1 MKNVNNLYKNTSMK
15 LSTVAVVLLSAFGVS
30 TIANAATPEHFI
42 SVAPGATDTT
52 KGNYNNDGAKSDDS
66 VAIGKDAAAGFSKD
80 VAVGDNAKANDD
92 TTSKDQK
99 IGGATAIGADTVAR
113 GNGASA
119 YGYGAKANGANASA
133 LGNQANATGIAT
145 TAVGVSTQ
153 ATGAYSAAV
162 GSNAKAT
169 GYASV
174 GIGLATDADAG
185 ATGPS
190 SVSIGYQAGAS
201 IQESVA
207 LGAHSKTTVNS
218 GVKGYDPSSGNKT
231 DATWQSTKGAVSVGD
246 VDKNI
251 TRQITSVAAG
261 TNDTDAVNVAQLKSL
276 GTKVDANTTAIE
288 TNKTAIETNKTAIE
302 TNKTEIGKNKTAIEA
317 NKTAIDNNKTE
328 IGKNKTAIET
338 NKTEIGKNKTAI
350 ETNKTEIGKN
360 KTAIEANVK
369 AIETNAKA
377 IDTNKANIKT
387 NADNISA
394 NTNRLNAHSNA
405 INELRGNVN
414 LLNKDLRGG
423 VASAISH
430 ASVPQSTKAGAIGV
444 GVGTGFYG
452 GQSAVSL
459 GVSGVTPNENWVF
472 KASVSTNSRG
482 NYGVGAGA
490 LYQW

>member
-15 LSTVAVVLLSAFGVS
+15 LSTAAVVLLSALGVS
-30 TIANAATPEHFI
+30 TIANAADNFI
-42 SVAPGATDTT
+42 SASTGAED
-52 KGNYNNDGAKSDDS
+52 AKT
-66 VAIGKDAAAGFSKD
+66 GLSKD
-80 VAVGDNAKANDD
+80 IAVGSNAKANEGNTD
-92 TTSKDQK
+92 TN
-99 IGGATAIGADTVAR
+99 IGGATAVGADTTASDR
-113 GNGASA
+113 GATA
-119 YGYGAKANGANASA
+119 LGYGAKAIGANNSA
-133 LGNQANATGIAT
+133 LGNMASATGTAT
-145 TAVGVSTQ
+145 TAVGVSSN
-153 ATGAYSAAV
+153 ASGAYSAAL
-162 GSNAKAT
+162 GIASKAT
-169 GYASV
+169 NTGSI
-174 GIGLATDADAG
+174 GIGLASDADAG
-185 ATGPS
+185 ATGS
-190 SVSIGYQAGAS
+190 GAVSIGSQAGAS
-201 IQESVA
+201 IQDSVA
-207 LGAHSKTTVNS
+207 LGSNSKTTVNS
-218 GVKGYDPSSGNKT
+218 GVQGYDPSAQNKT
-231 DATWQSTKGAVSVGD
+231 DVTWQATRGAVSVGD
-246 VDKNI
+246 VDNADPAKKI

-261 TNDTDAVNVAQLKSL
+261 TKDTDAVNVAQLKSL
-276 GTKVDANTTAIE
+276 DAKVE
-288 TNKTAIETNKTAIE
+288 TNKTNIE

-328 IGKNKTAIET
+328 IGKNKTAIE
-338 NKTEIGKNKTAI
+338 
-350 ETNKTEIGKN
+350 
-360 KTAIEANVK
+360 ANVK

-377 IDTNKANIKT
+377 IDTNKRDIKT

>member
-1 MKNVNNLYKNTSMK
+1 MVPIMKNVSKLNKNTSMK
-15 LSTVAVVLLSAFGVS
+15 LSTAAVVLLSALGVS
-30 TIANAATPEHFI
+30 TLANAADNFI
-42 SVAPGATDTT
+42 SVSNGTEE
-52 KGNYNNDGAKSDDS
+52 AKTG
-66 VAIGKDAAAGFSKD
+66 ISKD
-80 VAVGDNAKANDD
+80 VAVGRNAKANDGNQD
-92 TTSKDQK
+92 TNT
-99 IGGATAIGADTVAR
+99 GGATVVGADTTAS
-113 GNGASA
+113 GSGASA
-119 YGYGAKANGANASA
+119 YGYGAKANGAYTSA
-133 LGNQANATGIAT
+133 LGNKAEADGIAA

-153 ATGAYSAAV
+153 AKGAFSSAL

-169 GYASV
+169 GTGAV
-174 GIGLATDADAG
+174 GIGVATETGTG

-207 LGAHSKTTVNS
+207 LGAHSKTTVNR
-218 GVKGYDPSSGNKT
+218 GVQGYDPSTGNKT
-231 DATWQSTKGAVSVGD
+231 DATWQATKGAVSVGD
-246 VDKNI
+246 VDNNI

-276 GTKVDANTTAIE
+276 NGKVEQNKADIATNKTNIE
-288 TNKTAIETNKTAIE
+288 TNKTNIETNKNNIATNKTNIETNKTNIE
-302 TNKTEIGKNKTAIEA
+302 TNKNNIATNKT
-317 NKTAIDNNKTE
+317 N
-328 IGKNKTAIET
+328 IET
-338 NKTEIGKNKTAI
+338 NKNNI
-350 ETNKTEIGKN
+350 ETNKNNI
-360 KTAIEANVK
+360 AA
-369 AIETNAKA
+369 
-377 IDTNKANIKT
+377 NKADIATINSRL
-387 NADNISA
+387 AA
-394 NTNRLNAHSNA
+394 NNNS

-423 VASAISH
+423 VASAIAH

>member
-15 LSTVAVVLLSAFGVS
+15 LSTAAVVLLSALGVS
-30 TIANAATPEHFI
+30 TVANAAPTDHFI

-66 VAIGKDAAAGFSKD
+66 VAIGKDAAAGVSKD
-80 VAVGDNAKANDD
+80 VAVGDNAKANNH
-92 TTSKDQK
+92 TTSKAQK
-99 IGGATAIGADTVAR
+99 IGGATAIGADTVAK

-119 YGYGAKANGANASA
+119 YGYGAKAEETYASA
-133 LGNQANATGIAT
+133 LGNQANATGLAA

-153 ATGAYSAAV
+153 ATGTFSSAL

-169 GYASV
+169 GTGAV
-174 GIGLATDADAG
+174 GIGVATETGAG
-185 ATGPS
+185 ATGSS

-218 GVKGYDPSSGNKT
+218 GVQGYDPSKENKT

-261 TNDTDAVNVAQLKSL
+261 TKDTDAVNVAQLKSL
-276 GTKVDANTTAIE
+276 GTKVDANKTAIDA
-288 TNKTAIETNKTAIE
+288 NKTAI
-302 TNKTEIGKNKTAIEA
+302 GA
-317 NKTAIDNNKTE
+317 NKTAID
-328 IGKNKTAIET
+328 
-338 NKTEIGKNKTAI
+338 
-350 ETNKTEIGKN
+350 
-360 KTAIEANVK
+360 
-369 AIETNAKA
+369 
-377 IDTNKANIKT
+377 
-387 NADNISA
+387 A
-394 NTNRLNAHSNA
+394 NTNSIAAINTQLAANNNS

>member
-15 LSTVAVVLLSAFGVS
+15 LSTAAVVLLSALGVS
-30 TIANAATPEHFI
+30 TVANAAPTDHFI

-66 VAIGKDAAAGFSKD
+66 VAIGKDAAAGVSKD
-80 VAVGDNAKANDD
+80 VAVGDNAKANNH
-92 TTSKDQK
+92 TTSKAQK
-99 IGGATAIGADTVAR
+99 IGGATAIGADTVAK

-119 YGYGAKANGANASA
+119 YGYGAKAEETYASA
-133 LGNQANATGIAT
+133 LGNQANATGLAA

-153 ATGAYSAAV
+153 ATGTFSSAL

-169 GYASV
+169 GTGAV
-174 GIGLATDADAG
+174 GIGVATETGAG
-185 ATGPS
+185 ATGSS

-218 GVKGYDPSSGNKT
+218 GVQGYDPSKENKT

-261 TNDTDAVNVAQLKSL
+261 TKDTDAVNVAQLKSL
-276 GTKVDANTTAIE
+276 GTKVDAN
-288 TNKTAIETNKTAIE
+288 KTAID
-302 TNKTEIGKNKTAIEA
+302 A
-317 NKTAIDNNKTE
+317 NKTAIDA
-328 IGKNKTAIET
+328 NKTAIDA
-338 NKTEIGKNKTAI
+338 NKTAI
-350 ETNKTEIGKN
+350 DAN
-360 KTAIEANVK
+360 KTAIGANK
-369 AIETNAKA
+369 TAIGANKTA
-377 IDTNKANIKT
+377 IDANKTAIDANKT
-387 NADNISA
+387 AIGANKTAIDA
-394 NTNRLNAHSNA
+394 NTNSIAAINTQLAANNNS

>member
-1 MKNVNNLYKNTSMK
+1 MVPIMKNVSKLNKNTSMK
-15 LSTVAVVLLSAFGVS
+15 LSTAAVVLLSALGVS
-30 TIANAATPEHFI
+30 TLANAAAPEHFI
-42 SVAPGATDTT
+42 SVAPGAPTT

-80 VAVGDNAKANDD
+80 VAVGDNAKANDH

-99 IGGATAIGADTVAR
+99 IGGATAIGTDTVAR

-119 YGYGAKANGANASA
+119 YGYGAKAIGDYNSA
-133 LGNQANATGIAT
+133 LGNQASATGTAT
-145 TAVGVSTQ
+145 TAVGVSSN
-153 ATGAYSAAV
+153 ASGAYSAALGV
-162 GSNAKAT
+162 SSKAT
-169 GYASV
+169 NTGSI
-174 GIGLATDADAG
+174 GIGLATETGTG
-185 ATGPS
+185 ATGS
-190 SVSIGYQAGAS
+190 GAVSIGSQAGAS
-201 IQESVA
+201 IQDSVA
-207 LGAHSKTTVNS
+207 LGSNSKTTVNS
-218 GVKGYDPSSGNKT
+218 GVQGYDPSAQNKT

-261 TNDTDAVNVAQLKSL
+261 TKDTDAVNVAQLKSL
-276 GTKVDANTTAIE
+276 DAKVETNKTNIETNKNNIATNKTNIE
-288 TNKTAIETNKTAIE
+288 TNKTNIETNKNNIATNTGKITANTANIA
-302 TNKTEIGKNKTAIEA
+302 TNTANIQ
-317 NKTAIDNNKTE
+317 
-328 IGKNKTAIET
+328 
-338 NKTEIGKNKTAI
+338 
-350 ETNKTEIGKN
+350 
-360 KTAIEANVK
+360 
-369 AIETNAKA
+369 TNANNIAA
-377 IDTNKANIKT
+377 INTQLAAN
-387 NADNISA
+387 NNS
-394 NTNRLNAHSNA
+394 

>member
-1 MKNVNNLYKNTSMK
+1 MVPIMKNVSKLNKNTSMK
-15 LSTVAVVLLSAFGVS
+15 LSTAAVVLLSALGVS
-30 TIANAATPEHFI
+30 TLANAADNFI
-42 SVAPGATDTT
+42 SVSNGTEE
-52 KGNYNNDGAKSDDS
+52 AKTG
-66 VAIGKDAAAGFSKD
+66 ISKD
-80 VAVGDNAKANDD
+80 VAVGRNAKANDGNQD
-92 TTSKDQK
+92 TNT
-99 IGGATAIGADTVAR
+99 GGATVVGADTTAS
-113 GNGASA
+113 GSGASA
-119 YGYGAKANGANASA
+119 YGYGAKANGAYTSA
-133 LGNQANATGIAT
+133 LGNKAEADGIAA

-153 ATGAYSAAV
+153 AKGAFSSAL

-169 GYASV
+169 GTGAV
-174 GIGLATDADAG
+174 GIGVATETGTG

-207 LGAHSKTTVNS
+207 LGAHSKTTVNR
-218 GVKGYDPSSGNKT
+218 GVQGYDPSTGNKT
-231 DATWQSTKGAVSVGD
+231 DATWQATKGAVSVGD
-246 VDKNI
+246 VDNNI

-276 GTKVDANTTAIE
+276 NGKVEQNKADIATNKTNIE
-288 TNKTAIETNKTAIE
+288 TNKTNIETNKNNIATNKTNIETNKTNIE
-302 TNKTEIGKNKTAIEA
+302 TNKTN
-317 NKTAIDNNKTE
+317 
-328 IGKNKTAIET
+328 IET
-338 NKTEIGKNKTAI
+338 NKNNIATNKTNI
-350 ETNKTEIGKN
+350 ETNKN
-360 KTAIEANVK
+360 N
-369 AIETNAKA
+369 IETNKNNIAA
-377 IDTNKANIKT
+377 NKADIATINSRL
-387 NADNISA
+387 AA
-394 NTNRLNAHSNA
+394 NNNS

-423 VASAISH
+423 VASAIAH

>member
-1 MKNVNNLYKNTSMK
+1 MVPIMKNVSKLNKNTSMK
-15 LSTVAVVLLSAFGVS
+15 LSTAAVVLLSALGVS
-30 TIANAATPEHFI
+30 TLANAADNFI
-42 SVAPGATDTT
+42 RVSDGTEEATV
-52 KGNYNNDGAKSDDS
+52 G
-66 VAIGKDAAAGFSKD
+66 ISKD
-80 VAVGDNAKANDD
+80 VAVGRNAKANDGNA
-92 TTSKDQK
+92 SAA
-99 IGGATAIGADTVAR
+99 IGGATTVGADTVAK
-113 GNGASA
+113 GKGASA
-119 YGYGAKANGANASA
+119 YGYGAKADGDYASA

-185 ATGPS
+185 ATGS
-190 SVSIGYQAGAS
+190 SAVSIGYQAGAS

-207 LGAHSKTTVNS
+207 LGAHSKATVNS
-218 GVKGYDPSSGNKT
+218 GVQGYDPSAENKT
-231 DATWQSTKGAVSVGD
+231 DVAWRSTRGAVSVGD
-246 VDKNI
+246 VDNADPAKKI

-276 GTKVDANTTAIE
+276 DGKVEKNKTDIATNKADIA
-288 TNKTAIETNKTAIE
+288 TNKTNIATNTGNIATNTANIA
-302 TNKTEIGKNKTAIEA
+302 TNTGNIATNTANIQ
-317 NKTAIDNNKTE
+317 
-328 IGKNKTAIET
+328 
-338 NKTEIGKNKTAI
+338 
-350 ETNKTEIGKN
+350 
-360 KTAIEANVK
+360 
-369 AIETNAKA
+369 TNANNIGA
-377 IDTNKANIKT
+377 INTQLAAN
-387 NADNISA
+387 NDS
-394 NTNRLNAHSNA
+394 

-423 VASAISH
+423 VASAIAH

-490 LYQW
+490 FYQW

>member
-1 MKNVNNLYKNTSMK
+1 MVPIMKNVSKLNKNTSMK
-15 LSTVAVVLLSAFGVS
+15 LSTAAVVLLSALGVS
-30 TIANAATPEHFI
+30 TLANAAAPEHFI
-42 SVAPGATDTT
+42 SVAPGAPTT

-80 VAVGDNAKANDD
+80 VAVGDNAKANDH

-99 IGGATAIGADTVAR
+99 IGGATAIGTDTVAR

-119 YGYGAKANGANASA
+119 YGYGAKAIGDYNSA
-133 LGNQANATGIAT
+133 LGNQASATGTAT
-145 TAVGVSTQ
+145 TAVGVSSN
-153 ATGAYSAAV
+153 ASGAYSAALGV
-162 GSNAKAT
+162 SSKAT
-169 GYASV
+169 NTGSI
-174 GIGLATDADAG
+174 GIGLATETGTG
-185 ATGPS
+185 ATGS
-190 SVSIGYQAGAS
+190 GAVSIGSQAGAS
-201 IQESVA
+201 IQDSVA
-207 LGAHSKTTVNS
+207 LGSNSKTTVNS
-218 GVKGYDPSSGNKT
+218 GVQGYDPSAQNKT

-261 TNDTDAVNVAQLKSL
+261 TKDTDAVNVAQLKSL
-276 GTKVDANTTAIE
+276 DAKVETNKTNIETNKNNIATNKTNIE
-288 TNKTAIETNKTAIE
+288 TNKTNIETNKNNIATNKTNIETNKTNIE
-302 TNKTEIGKNKTAIEA
+302 TNKNNIATNTGKITANTA
-317 NKTAIDNNKTE
+317 NIATNTANIQ
-328 IGKNKTAIET
+328 
-338 NKTEIGKNKTAI
+338 
-350 ETNKTEIGKN
+350 
-360 KTAIEANVK
+360 
-369 AIETNAKA
+369 TNANNIAA
-377 IDTNKANIKT
+377 INTQLAAN
-387 NADNISA
+387 NNS
-394 NTNRLNAHSNA
+394 

>member
-15 LSTVAVVLLSAFGVS
+15 LSTVAVVILSAFGVS
-30 TIANAATPEHFI
+30 TFANAANNFI
-42 SVAPGATDTT
+42 SASAGAED
-52 KGNYNNDGAKSDDS
+52 AKT
-66 VAIGKDAAAGFSKD
+66 GLSKD
-80 VAVGDNAKANDD
+80 IAVGSNAKANEGNTTD
-92 TTSKDQK
+92 TN
-99 IGGATAIGADTVAR
+99 IGGATSVGADTKAS
-113 GNGASA
+113 GSGATA
-119 YGYGAKANGANASA
+119 LGYGANATGSYNSA
-133 LGNQANATGIAT
+133 LGNQANASGTAT
-145 TAVGVSTQ
+145 TAVGVSSK
-153 ATGAYSAAV
+153 ASGAYSAALGV
-162 GSNAKAT
+162 SSKAT
-169 GYASV
+169 NTGSI

-185 ATGPS
+185 ATGS
-190 SVSIGYQAGAS
+190 GAVSIGSQAGAS
-201 IQESVA
+201 IQDSVA
-207 LGAHSKTTVNS
+207 LGSNSKTTVNS
-218 GVKGYDPSSGNKT
+218 GVQGYDPSEKKKT

-261 TNDTDAVNVAQLKSL
+261 TKDTDAVNVAQLKSL
-276 GTKVDANTTAIE
+276 GSKVDA
-288 TNKTAIETNKTAIE
+288 NKTAIETNKTAIE

-317 NKTAIDNNKTE
+317 NKTAIDNNK
-328 IGKNKTAIET
+328 A
-338 NKTEIGKNKTAI
+338 
-350 ETNKTEIGKN
+350 EIGKN

-377 IDTNKANIKT
+377 IDTNKKDIKT
-387 NADNISA
+387 NADNIAA